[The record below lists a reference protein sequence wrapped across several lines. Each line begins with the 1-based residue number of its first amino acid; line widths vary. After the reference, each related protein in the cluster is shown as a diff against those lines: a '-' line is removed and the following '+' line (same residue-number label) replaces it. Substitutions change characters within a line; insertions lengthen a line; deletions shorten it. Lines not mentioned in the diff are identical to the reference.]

1 VGTVLDV
8 NWRRCSSLVVVVG
21 LVGALAACGTETKPQ
36 TFTASVDVG
45 TAKPS
50 SVSGKW
56 PAPTTTT
63 STTTT
68 TIPAANDGL
77 TVSGSIGPNW
87 PDQFTAAD
95 AAGSRVPLYQAPNV
109 PVPSGR
115 VLTNPTH
122 EGVPLTML
130 VRKEQGDWLQVQ
142 IQSRPNGATAW
153 IRRSDVVLRTVPNH
167 ILIELGAKRL
177 TVFHGK
183 DVVWSASVAPG
194 KASSPT
200 PTGSFYVDALAK
212 PANPN
217 GSYGAYQ
224 VSFTGFSNV
233 YQTFGSGNGQ
243 VAAHGTN
250 RPELIGTPASHGCVR
265 LSNADVTV
273 LVTLARQGTP
283 VDVVP

>member
-1 VGTVLDV
+1 MA
-8 NWRRCSSLVVVVG
+8 
-21 LVGALAACGTETKPQ
+21 VGALVLLAACGTTVEQARP
-36 TFTASVDVG
+36 TASLR
-45 TAKPS
+45 
-50 SVSGKW
+50 SVSAGPSELDGEW
-56 PAPTTTT
+56 PAPTT

-68 TIPAANDGL
+68 TIPIPAADDGL
-77 TVSGSIGPNW
+77 SISGSMGPDW
-87 PDQFTAAD
+87 PLEFTAAD
-95 AAGSRVPLYQAPNV
+95 AAGAQVPLFQAPNV

-115 VLTNPTH
+115 VLTNPTV
-122 EGVPLTML
+122 EGVPLVML

-142 IQSRPNGATAW
+142 VQSRPNGATAW
-153 IRRSDVVLRTVPNH
+153 IRRADVVLRKVPNH
-167 ILIELGAKRL
+167 ILVELGAKRL
-177 TVFHGK
+177 TVFHGQ

-212 PANPN
+212 PNNPN

-233 YQTFGSGNGQ
+233 YQTFGKGNGQ

-265 LSNADVTV
+265 LSNDDVTT
-273 LVTLARQGTP
+273 LVGLAPQGTP